1 MSPLKV
7 NYGIGGGNSDD
18 AYGLDHAHRLVKSI
32 LHQITEGDAPSGNFE
47 NFDNNLTSLVGRH
60 STTGNSRNSG
70 GNGTQL
76 QRFHVKLPS
85 SGTTTTTNT
94 TRSNKSGFAT
104 FSDYQSSQ
112 SDCNDAT
119 SACTASEPS
128 ILSSCSGM
136 MTSPVVFASP
146 KPTTTSSSV
155 LRFPPR
161 PPPLPTASSSSQLSD
176 MSNQSSSRDWNNA
189 PSYSIGA
196 CLMGVNSLADYCSRT
211 LQLQAQQ
218 TQQEMQQASS
228 SSISSASGKKQR
240 EKREDSHTTNHHHHH
255 HSHHNFISGVLPP
268 PPLSPM
274 ESEESSSRD
283 EEPKESTADQTA
295 MQINLAGPT
304 DYSPTPRMYNG
315 GKDAPSLDLSIACCD
330 DQGFPN
336 SDGMDKENDRAI
348 DTLRPDTSWNTE
360 SHTFSFEDA
369 IGELVGEMNFRDE
382 LSSFAA
388 PPPGQRLSSTNNS
401 SGGTAVQKRRIMMFG
416 SEYARLL
423 SQSMPR
429 SQPSPNQQGP
439 IPRPNNKAKRSS
451 NKIKSKLSN
460 SISTTESNAFSVKTS
475 VESGGGGGGII
486 PSLDDCPHS
495 VATAAIT
502 DVVITSGSEIP
513 PRGYYRA
520 FPLGEESNRN
530 NMVPGRKH
538 PRLYL
543 NVKKEPSWERAA
555 QRPCV
560 TAFCV
565 IYPDRNEFVPPGFS
579 VVRHHQTNTASNESG
594 KKKKE
599 GGRGTKSSATKYDEL
614 GSSGSPA
621 ANINPSST
629 GERVYMCYRRSR
641 EGNPITGVVCLR
653 PTKGDIVPEGYTVLE
668 RTPRNF
674 LADMAAKPDAP
685 LFLAYRQR
693 LANLEC
699 LRPLPLVLSAGRT
712 ELKAYFCTGCT
723 VVPSD
728 VGRFHIMD
736 RSTHTL
742 MSTSSARSR
751 LNLIQSSRD
760 ESETAVPA
768 WVSTSARDA
777 SPSNNIQ
784 STPMSVESPCQD
796 SAYASDSSFASFTTS
811 NSSHPSPSLTKCLF
825 RNEFSSPSTLDALDF
840 IPPIECSKSL
850 FQPEDETRS
859 ESILQSRIAAITPIL
874 TSCYAC
880 QGGTSL
886 LAVEGLISLLN
897 ETDFFAHDVSD
908 EDCNVRLTILDLT
921 IQVVCDVATSSARE
935 TYFRSCVDFVSDAVR
950 FAGGKLNDRTIGYV
964 LRFYLFVFYF
974 GASVS
979 TNGWPFHKIRLE
991 NQVGIADDSLL
1002 SDDVDQTID
1011 CGAPQAA
1018 AIAMKEFI
1026 SIMLSRTGQ
1035 GLNRTRHHPREATSE
1050 GTSPNMIH
1058 HAMERIDVANYAQLA
1073 MYQIHRSGGSELFW
1087 YDMTNSI
1094 GQGLF
1099 RQDASS
1105 TNNRDVVHSTISS
1118 FAILASIVKNCSGK
1132 VRLLLNAD
1140 PVPRDVAS
1148 KLLSFELLSHF
1159 LKMWHVA
1166 VSPETGTAKALE
1178 QVPVMFTSDD
1188 IESVTTM
1195 TYAVRRLVVPTL
1207 LSNTS
1212 AAIEDYR
1219 VYRRV
1224 LQIVSQLW
1232 CNPYYRSH
1240 MKIDLAILIEHFVL
1254 KVLCLSPQVHFNKLD
1269 EHSTT
1274 SGGMPSLLQQ
1284 QLDVLDELKT
1294 WFSSNSTG
1302 VLDLHLNYD
1311 NHGML
1316 PVSCCRL
1323 MSKICEALS
1332 TLAEQS
1338 GAIISE
1344 HGRFATIGGGE
1355 SAPRRHEIAN
1365 VRESAQVLRK
1375 KSFDAITVIAKS
1387 WMDSAIHSREQVSAM
1402 SREATFFMD
1411 ENSAGFGLSPQL
1423 SQVPSYGDEN
1433 IVDYWKT
1440 SIEKRKAPLQPLMLT
1455 STYDI
1460 EIRSSIGIKSSMSE
1474 DSSNQAHT
1482 KQETLDVAFEL
1493 IATKG
1498 LKKGIDY
1505 LIAVRLLIPSPKHIS
1520 AFLRIHLSSINPI
1533 LLGDYLGEGGVD
1545 GADRDFFNLIRFHFT
1560 RATSFVGMNIE
1571 QA

>member
-7 NYGIGGGNSDD
+7 NYGIGGDSDD
-18 AYGLDHAHRLVKSI
+18 TYGLDHAHRLVKSI

-47 NFDNNLTSLVGRH
+47 NFDNN
-60 STTGNSRNSG
+60 RNIG
-70 GNGTQL
+70 GNVTQS

-94 TRSNKSGFAT
+94 TRSNQSGFAT
-104 FSDYQSSQ
+104 ISDYQSSQ

-128 ILSSCSGM
+128 ILSSNSGM
-136 MTSPVVFASP
+136 MTSPVVFATP

-176 MSNQSSSRDWNNA
+176 MSNHSSSRDWDNA

-196 CLMGVNSLADYCSRT
+196 SLMGVNALADYCSRT
-211 LQLQAQQ
+211 LQLQVQQ
-218 TQQEMQQASS
+218 KQQASS
-228 SSISSASGKKQR
+228 SSSSSASGRKQR
-240 EKREDSHTTNHHHHH
+240 GKREASHTTNDHH
-255 HSHHNFISGVLPP
+255 HSHHNFMSGVLPP

-283 EEPKESTADQTA
+283 EEPEELTADQTT
-295 MQINLAGPT
+295 MQLNLTVPT

-315 GKDAPSLDLSIACCD
+315 GKDAPSLTDLSITHCD

-336 SDGMDKENDRAI
+336 NDGMDKENDRSSDIQMI
-348 DTLRPDTSWNTE
+348 DTLHTDTSWNTE

-369 IGELVGEMNFRDE
+369 IGELVGETNFGEEPPLDT
-382 LSSFAA
+382 SFGRAS
-388 PPPGQRLSSTNNS
+388 PPTVQRLSSTDG
-401 SGGTAVQKRRIMMFG
+401 SGGNAGQKRRIMMFG
-416 SEYARLL
+416 SEYARIL
-423 SQSMPR
+423 SQSIPR
-429 SQPSPNQQGP
+429 SQPSPTQQGP
-439 IPRPNNKAKRSS
+439 ISRPNNKVKRSSSAVS
-451 NKIKSKLSN
+451 NKIKAKLSN
-460 SISTTESNAFSVKTS
+460 SISTAESNALSIKQC
-475 VESGGGGGGII
+475 VESGGGGGGCVI
-486 PSLDDCPHS
+486 PSLDNCPHS

-502 DVVITSGSEIP
+502 DVIITSGSGVP

-579 VVRHHQTNTASNESG
+579 VVRHHQTNTASIESG

-599 GGRGTKSSATKYDEL
+599 GGGGTKSSATNHEL
-614 GSSGSPA
+614 GSSESPA

-629 GERVYMCYRRSR
+629 GERVYICYRRSR

-653 PTKGDIVPEGYTVLE
+653 PTKGDLVPEGYTVLE

-674 LADMAAKPDAP
+674 LADMAAKPDQP

-742 MSTSSARSR
+742 MSTSSAKSR

-768 WVSTSARDA
+768 WVSSTSARDA
-777 SPSNNIQ
+777 SPMHTIQ
-784 STPMSVESPCQD
+784 NTPLSAESPCQD
-796 SAYASDSSFASFTTS
+796 SDYASDSSFASYTTS
-811 NSSHPSPSLTKCLF
+811 NSPHPSPSLTKSLF
-825 RNEFSSPSTLDALDF
+825 RNDFSSPSTLDALDF

-850 FQPEDETRS
+850 LQPEDETRS
-859 ESILQSRIAAITPIL
+859 ESILQSRIAAVTPIL
-874 TSCYAC
+874 TSCYTS

-886 LAVEGLISLLN
+886 LAVEGLITLLN
-897 ETDFFAHDVSD
+897 ETDFFAHDVLD
-908 EDCNVRLTILDLT
+908 NDCNARLTILDLT

-1002 SDDVDQTID
+1002 SDNVDQTIA

-1035 GLNRTRHHPREATSE
+1035 GLNRTTHHPREATSE
-1050 GTSPNMIH
+1050 GSQQFRQTSPNMTH
-1058 HAMERIDVANYAQLA
+1058 HAMERVDVANYTQLA

-1094 GQGLF
+1094 GHGLF

-1105 TNNRDVVHSTISS
+1105 TNNRDVVHSTIIS

-1166 VSPETGTAKALE
+1166 VSSETGAAKATLDKAA
-1178 QVPVMFTSDD
+1178 MFTYDN
-1188 IESVTTM
+1188 IESVTTL

-1207 LSNTS
+1207 LSNTA

-1224 LQIVSQLW
+1224 LRIVSQLW

-1254 KVLCLSPQVHFNKLD
+1254 KVLCLGPQVHSNKVG
-1269 EHSTT
+1269 EHPTASE
-1274 SGGMPSLLQQ
+1274 GMPSLLQQ
-1284 QLDVLDELKT
+1284 QLDVLEELKT
-1294 WFSSNSTG
+1294 WFSSNSAG

-1344 HGRFATIGGGE
+1344 HGRFATIGGGD
-1355 SAPRRHEIAN
+1355 SSPRRHEIAN

-1375 KSFDAITVIAKS
+1375 KSFDVITVIAKS
-1387 WMDSAIHSREQVSAM
+1387 WMDSAIHSREKVSAA
-1402 SREATFFMD
+1402 SREPTSFTD
-1411 ENSAGFGLSPQL
+1411 ENSVGLGLSPQL
-1423 SQVPSYGDEN
+1423 SQVPSFGDEN

-1440 SIEKRKAPLQPLMLT
+1440 FIEKRKAPLQPLMLS

-1460 EIRSSIGIKSSMSE
+1460 ETRSSIGIKSSMSE
-1474 DSSNQAHT
+1474 DSSNQAQT

-1520 AFLRIHLSSINPI
+1520 AFLRIHLSSIDPI